1 VERTIGRQTA
11 VAVEQEFGVNRD
23 PVLAEWVN
31 GMGQRLVGQSH
42 RQYIEYSFK
51 VVDTDM
57 VNAFA
62 APWGYIYVTR
72 GLMTFVDS
80 EDEIAF
86 ILGHEVGHVAN
97 RDAIKSTKKSIL
109 FSLGAALLGAA
120 TNRTVGE
127 LGEIGAGLTLMH
139 YSREDE
145 RDADVS
151 GAVTSYGA
159 GYNPA
164 AGTDF
169 FARLMAEEEKGG
181 TSSIEHLFLT
191 HPETPTRINA
201 LKKRPEL
208 NLEDPA
214 VAKIGQHIKYDTI
227 VLARAGVRLRG
238 VTFDTMLA
246 SYLLDPEKHQHR
258 LEQIAAEWLG
268 RGMVSYEEVTEKRR
282 GHQLRFDEVPVDR
295 AADYSA
301 EDAEVVMSLLEPLRR
316 ALDEA
321 GLSSLLADLELP
333 LSEVLVELEM
343 TGVQVDLGKLRRLAQ
358 ELTVEA
364 GHLEEDVQRL
374 AGRVFNLNSPKQ
386 LAEVLFDQL
395 GLPATKKTK
404 TGRSTDADVLEELA
418 ALHPLPA
425 KVLQYRSLTR
435 LVSGYLEALPALVH
449 PETGR
454 IHTSYNQAVAA
465 TGRLSSSNPNLQNIP
480 VRTDVGR
487 RIRDAFTTRP
497 GWRIVSADYSQIE
510 LRILAHLARDP
521 LLLESFRTGEDVH
534 ARTAREVFGVI
545 AGGSALAEMRRRAK
559 VINFGILYGKTD
571 YGLARELGIPK
582 SQARQFIADYFAR
595 YRGVKEYLDR
605 TVAEARETG
614 VVHTMLG
621 RRRYLRDIRSRNPTL
636 RNQAERMAMNTPIQ
650 GTAADLLKLAMVRV
664 QRDLRASSLHARMLL
679 TVHDELVFECPAEE
693 VTELAAL
700 VRRAMEGAATLEVP
714 LVVDIGSGETWGQA
728 H

>member
-1 VERTIGRQTA
+1 MMKQPRWHVLLLLGPVVAIVATALLSGCDEDDVERTIGRQTA

-23 PVLAEWVN
+23 PVLSEWVN

-214 VAKIGQHIKYDTI
+214 VASRIGRAYARRSAFATATRYYAMALKRKPDAMVTRLLLADAYRHQGLFDQ
-227 VLARAGVRLRG
+227 ARAEYQNVLKSKAEHSQAQTGLAALDAFSPAVHLAALSRSEREQAARLETESAARATAETQG
-238 VTFDTMLA
+238 LLA
-246 SYLLDPEKHQHR
+246 SYQRYHSEAGGKLAKASATATQS
-258 LEQIAAEWLG
+258 ISA
-268 RGMVSYEEVTEKRR
+268 M
-282 GHQLRFDEVPVDR
+282 LRFAQME
-295 AADYSA
+295 
-301 EDAEVVMSLLEPLRR
+301 
-316 ALDEA
+316 
-321 GLSSLLADLELP
+321 ADLTE
-333 LSEVLVELEM
+333 SSQKAFATANAAISAANDAAFTLES
-343 TGVQVDLGKLRRLAQ
+343 VSKDLLRLR
-358 ELTVEA
+358 
-364 GHLEEDVQRL
+364 D
-374 AGRVFNLNSPKQ
+374 
-386 LAEVLFDQL
+386 
-395 GLPATKKTK
+395 GLPALAV
-404 TGRSTDADVLEELA
+404 RSE
-418 ALHPLPA
+418 
-425 KVLQYRSLTR
+425 Q
-435 LVSGYLEALPALVH
+435 
-449 PETGR
+449 
-454 IHTSYNQAVAA
+454 
-465 TGRLSSSNPNLQNIP
+465 
-480 VRTDVGR
+480 
-487 RIRDAFTTRP
+487 
-497 GWRIVSADYSQIE
+497 
-510 LRILAHLARDP
+510 
-521 LLLESFRTGEDVH
+521 
-534 ARTAREVFGVI
+534 
-545 AGGSALAEMRRRAK
+545 ALAEAARGEGYAGDVEVYERALIEIGHATTALSQAADTSGEAVQLANQAIARGADTVTALEAMLRAK
-559 VINFGILYGKTD
+559 DPDRHIYPVNAAAEATRSAAVSAQEAAGK
-571 YGLARELGIPK
+571 
-582 SQARQFIADYFAR
+582 
-595 YRGVKEYLDR
+595 VKRL
-605 TVAEARETG
+605 TITAEARALLARLNLSALGAGPAVRDAYDGMVAYYCGTEPS
-614 VVHTMLG
+614 VVHSLREQRLGFGDIAFMLSG
-621 RRRYLRDIRSRNPTL
+621 ARANRTEPT
-636 RNQAERMAMNTPIQ
+636 AYMNAVAGNELIDGLTSQ
-650 GTAADLLKLAMVRV
+650 GV
-664 QRDLRASSLHARMLL
+664 
-679 TVHDELVFECPAEE
+679 
-693 VTELAAL
+693 
-700 VRRAMEGAATLEVP
+700 TLEGPV
-714 LVVDIGSGETWGQA
+714 LLLRLLANALEQEANARNG
-728 H
+728 